1 MQEVQ
6 QEQRLEMNT
15 STLHAAKTHLRSL
28 MKQRLS
34 KLSPDA
40 VTAQSK

>member
-1 MQEVQ
+1 MPDVQ
-6 QEQRLEMNT
+6 QEQRPEMNS

-40 VTAQSK
+40 IISQSK